1 MHVQTSSFIS
11 HSDSEALKSC
21 SSFVQ
26 VQALF
31 LCFPYFSCTCY
42 SATAPAPGSPRATV
56 KWATQWANLDGP
68 GTKRSALLWW
78 NHGMI
83 WKVLQSEQRLKKMN
97 KSQLRLTI
105 QSNSIHIRTSDYC
118 GLPWQPFPYLFPY
131 LSFFCLIFFHFFW
144 PCGQVFDPEGLPGC
158 HLRRVWF
165 GILSRLLSKCLNE
178 NHEEPVEPKQMK
190 LCQAWW
196 TLMNAEILMNMEAKE
211 I

>member
-1 MHVQTSSFIS
+1 MCKHRLSFLTLILKHSS
-11 HSDSEALKSC
+11 L
-21 SSFVQ
+21 

-31 LCFPYFSCTCY
+31 KSKPCFFVSHI
-42 SATAPAPGSPRATV
+42 SHAPATVLQHLPRAV
-56 KWATQWANLDGP
+56 P
-68 GTKRSALLWW
+68 GQPW
-78 NHGMI
+78 
-83 WKVLQSEQRLKKMN
+83 SEQLSEQISTALAQNEAPFYDGIMAWYGRFFRVNKDQ
-97 KSQLRLTI
+97 KSQLRLSI
-105 QSNSIHIRTSDYC
+105 LSNSIHIRTSDC
-118 GLPWQPFPYLFPY
+118 GLPWLPFPYLFPY

-178 NHEEPVEPKQMK
+178 NHEELVEPKQMK

>member
-1 MHVQTSSFIS
+1 MCKHRLSFLTLILKHSS
-11 HSDSEALKSC
+11 L
-21 SSFVQ
+21 

-31 LCFPYFSCTCY
+31 KLCSSPSLVSLFLIFLMHLLQCY
-42 SATAPAPGSPRATV
+42 STCPGQSPGNREV
-56 KWATQWANLDGP
+56 SNSVSKSRRPWHK
-68 GTKRSALLWW
+68 TKRPSMMESW
-78 NHGMI
+78 HDMEGS
-83 WKVLQSEQRLKKMN
+83 SEWTKIK
-97 KSQLRLTI
+97 KSQLRLSI
-105 QSNSIHIRTSDYC
+105 LSNSIHIRTSDC
-118 GLPWQPFPYLFPY
+118 GLPWLPFPYLFPY

-144 PCGQVFDPEGLPGC
+144 PCGQVFDPEGPPGC